1 MTTSWLRTFEA
12 RAVGNY
18 APRAADLAVF
28 RILYASFV
36 LVAEVPRAA
45 WLPLAPRAFFYP
57 PIGPAALFAAAPPP
71 SVLLALNALLSLFAA
86 MLLVGWRTGVVAS
99 AGTGLTLLVLDA
111 WAYSLGKINHTIL
124 LVVTPLVLGSSGWGR
139 ALSVDATRYS
149 SLDRERAEAWPVTLL
164 ALLIGFA
171 MFTAGWAKATTG
183 WINPELRC
191 TYGHFVYNYLFTGRE
206 TWAAPWA
213 LRVDSGWFWKGADWA
228 AVALELAFLPAAIH
242 RRSFLLIL
250 AVATLF
256 HLGIL
261 LLFDIEFSANILV
274 YGAFVRYTESPL
286 FRTLGTLGPLPRSKA
301 VVAFVP
307 AFAVGLA
314 ATLGG
319 KTAASALHIPLREI
333 VVWVGAG
340 VGAGYIIWTLWDMG
354 RKKWR
359 QIYVQR
365 TTVA

>member
-86 MLLVGWRTGVVAS
+86 MLLVGWRTGVAS